1 MGIVEELSGRAI
13 NRGLQMAT
21 ANIDDQQYKDMIEL
35 LYETGGTLRDMADIL
50 ADRKLSPEE
59 IDDMV
64 RGVYAGADRIQLEAL
79 KSALDRII
87 SGITK

>member
-1 MGIVEELSGRAI
+1 MGIVEELAGRAI

-21 ANIDDQQYKDMIEL
+21 ADISDQQYKDMVEL
-35 LYETGGTLRDMADIL
+35 LYETGGAMQDIADML
-50 ADRKLSPEE
+50 ADKKLSPEE

-87 SGITK
+87 SGINK